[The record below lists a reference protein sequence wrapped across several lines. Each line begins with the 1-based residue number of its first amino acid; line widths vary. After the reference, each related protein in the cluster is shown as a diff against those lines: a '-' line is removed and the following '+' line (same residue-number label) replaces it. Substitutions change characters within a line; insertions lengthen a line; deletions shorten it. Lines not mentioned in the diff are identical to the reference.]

1 MLTVSCGAKPLP
13 ETVTRPP
20 QFAVAGVIVR
30 AAFGVGV
37 AVGVGVGVAVAVAVG
52 VGVAVAVAVG
62 VNAVVAVGVGVSVV
76 AVGVGVSVGVSVA
89 TGSAGSVAA
98 LVMGAR
104 VAPLAVRL
112 PISTSAAK
120 AAPMRR
126 WRLKLIGPRPPGQEL
141 SAHAATYPWHA
152 VGKDGRKWPGLSSVV
167 GR

>member
-1 MLTVSCGAKPLP
+1 MPVGGSTPLASALAVAAEPLSAMLTVSCAAKPLP

-37 AVGVGVGVAVAVAVG
+37 AVAVGIGVAVAVAVGIGVAVAVG

-62 VNAVVAVGVGVSVV
+62 VSVAVAVAVGVD
-76 AVGVGVSVGVSVA
+76 VGVGVGGGTA
-89 TGSAGSVAA
+89 AEAGSMAA
-98 LVMGAR
+98 LVMGAS

-120 AAPMRR
+120 AAPMR
-126 WRLKLIGPRPPGQEL
+126 
-141 SAHAATYPWHA
+141 
-152 VGKDGRKWPGLSSVV
+152 
-167 GR
+167 